1 MLEPFHKY
9 KIQSIHPLFSFIDH
23 YMYYINHYKSTDKK
37 NVLYK
42 GILIKDKKVKWRS
55 GEEGK
60 DGEKE
65 GS

>member
-1 MLEPFHKY
+1 M
-9 KIQSIHPLFSFIDH
+9 
-23 YMYYINHYKSTDKK
+23 KK